1 MKTSARLG
9 ENNYK
14 LYLIKDL
21 YPEYI
26 DNSENSVIR
35 QKNLWKNEKRVWI
48 DISSNISMNNNKY
61 KKTLSMSLVIK
72 EIYIKNTLWYPDTT
86 AKMAIRQKV
95 CFGDNV
101 KKLEPPYTAGS
112 TVQWCNHFGK
122 V

>member
-35 QKNLWKNEKRVWI
+35 QKNLRKNEKSVWI
-48 DISSNISMNNNKY
+48 DISSNISMNNNKD

-72 EIYIKNTLWYPDTT
+72 EI
-86 AKMAIRQKV
+86 
-95 CFGDNV
+95 
-101 KKLEPPYTAGS
+101 
-112 TVQWCNHFGK
+112 
-122 V
+122 